1 MDSVLALTRKC
12 AECGKEF
19 ACHPDVHAWAMTV
32 KSVRSYYCS
41 YHCMR
46 TVEKRMQAAGEG
58 RKKITH
64 QQWEQ
69 KFEKAQARQKE
80 LLAIRNSPE
89 WEQMDRKKRKMI
101 ASRIINTRK
110 RIEELE
116 DEEP

>member
-19 ACHPDVHAWAMTV
+19 ACHPEVHAWAMTV

-46 TVEKRMQAAGEG
+46 TVEKRMQAASG
-58 RKKITH
+58 RK
-64 QQWEQ
+64 E
-69 KFEKAQARQKE
+69 ANRQKWERQVENAKGKLAE
-80 LLAIRNSPE
+80 LLAIRNGPE
-89 WEQMDRKKRKMI
+89 WGTLDGKKRCSIAGMI
-101 ASRIINTRK
+101 TNTRK
-110 RIEELE
+110 RLEVLE